1 MLGGKG
7 AMSYSITREARPQV
21 RILLIALAVT
31 LILGFLPFTGIITYP
46 FRLFVTFIHE
56 GGHAVAAVLTGSH
69 VLGLQVAP
77 NGSGLVYTVG
87 GNWFSQ
93 LFVASAGYLGATAYG
108 AALLVLIRRAVAARV
123 VLGGTA
129 IYVLALTIFF
139 GLSNPFT
146 IVAGLILGGLLFV
159 AARYASLRLANFL
172 VAFLAVQCVSG
183 ALFDLRTL
191 ISFSAPL
198 TRGPQTDAA
207 NMAALTHLP
216 PIVWALVWTA
226 IAVVILI
233 GALRAYATHTDA
245 PLPSRSFDRYGRLS
259 V

>member
-1 MLGGKG
+1 
-7 AMSYSITREARPQV
+7 MSYSITREVRPQV
-21 RILLIALAVT
+21 RVLLIALVVT
-31 LILGFLPFTGIITYP
+31 LILGFLPFAGIVTYP

-77 NGSGLVYTVG
+77 NGGGLVYTAG
-87 GNWFSQ
+87 GGWFSQ
-93 LFVASAGYLGATAYG
+93 MFVASAGYLGAMAYG
-108 AALLVLIRRAVAARV
+108 AGLLIVIRRAVAARLI
-123 VLGGTA
+123 LGGTA
-129 IYVLALTIFF
+129 LYVLALTIFF

-159 AARYASLRLANFL
+159 AARYATLWVANFL

-183 ALFDLRTL
+183 ACFDLRTL
-191 ISFSAPL
+191 ISLSAPL
-198 TRGPQTDAA
+198 THGPQTDAE
-207 NMAALTHLP
+207 NMASLTHLP
-216 PIVWALVWTA
+216 PLVWAIVWTG

-233 GALRAYATHTDA
+233 GALRAYATHTAA